1 MNSNVN
7 FFYDE
12 KNKKKSFII
21 NWIIEFPIEK
31 FYGWE
36 FDTDFRYAL
45 NNIWDEYGFIK
56 SWWDGN
62 RQNEWGVFMVIL

>member
-7 FFYDE
+7 FYDE
-12 KNKKKSFII
+12 KKTKIQSFII

-45 NNIWDEYGFIK
+45 NNFWDEYYYFFLNKVDEMEIG
-56 SWWDGN
+56 GM
-62 RQNEWGVFMVIL
+62 NEVSVW

>member
-7 FFYDE
+7 FYDE
-12 KNKKKSFII
+12 KKTKKIQSFII

-45 NNIWDEYGFIK
+45 NNFWDEYYFFI
-56 SWWDGN
+56 
-62 RQNEWGVFMVIL
+62 